1 MTLSANKSIT
11 LLTLLFVFAL
21 AAVVRIESVRDELWI
36 DEYITGWT
44 VAESLGEAAV
54 RARQS
59 NQSLPYTWLVFGVT
73 RLFGLSP
80 AVIRS
85 PSVVSGLALVVL
97 CSWFAWRLSRCGSAA
112 VLAGFLA
119 AIDPNFVFYSS
130 EARPYALV
138 QLLGLVGAWSLSE
151 WLVSPIRNPLMFPLA
166 DFGERVRVKG
176 IQEAKSYSVD
186 VTLGGE
192 LPDVNEVLKRL
203 PIIIWIVTTALMFY
217 LHYTSMFAVIAQ
229 MILGSLVCVRFKALR
244 KSWFIASLIV
254 ILACLP
260 GLFTVARLYQHADDW
275 TGFSSFASLAHS
287 LRFAFLFYTLP
298 FLLCLVWYW
307 TNRRSI
313 PNPFASRGV
322 ILFSV
327 FALGLAAIAV
337 VTAIQLAP
345 LGHYR
350 YAIAV
355 TGLGPVIGAS
365 CLVQIRDRFTRLSIA
380 ALIAILSLS
389 QTSLGENLGY
399 GMLQPPMRF
408 ERWAQIVLLINQ
420 ESRGSDDPV
429 IVFPNLIEDHRMAD
443 AATYPRWSY
452 FWAPLDVFNQ
462 LEGKRMVFALPTWAA
477 ERFDRSCIHRI
488 EAAGGVW
495 LVVRGG
501 RDGET
506 SELGLET
513 SIISELRS
521 ALAPSRAKVEIHR
534 FGPPQSDVQLIWA
547 EVSAGD

>member
-1 MTLSANKSIT
+1 MMLSANKSIT

-21 AAVVRIESVRDELWI
+21 AAVVRIECVRDELWI

-80 AVIRS
+80 AAIRS
-85 PSVVSGLALVVL
+85 PSVVSGLSLVVL

-151 WLVSPIRNPLMFPLA
+151 WLVAPIRNPLVFPRL
-166 DFGERVRVKG
+166 DFGERVRVRG
-176 IQEAKSYSVD
+176 IQETMPNSVD
-186 VTLGGE
+186 ATLGGE
-192 LPDVNEVLKRL
+192 LPTVNDGFKRL
-203 PIIIWIVTTALMFY
+203 SIIIWIVTTVLMFY

-229 MILGSLVCVRFKALR
+229 LSLGSLVCVRFKALR
-244 KSWFIASLIV
+244 KNWFIASLIV

-429 IVFPNLIEDHRMAD
+429 IVFPNLIEDYRMAD
-443 AATYPRWSY
+443 VAIYPRRSY
-452 FWAPLDVFNQ
+452 FWAPLDVFNH
-462 LEGKRMVFALPTWAA
+462 LEGKRLVFALPTWAT
-477 ERFDRSCIHRI
+477 ERFDRSSIHRI

-521 ALAPSRAKVEIHR
+521 ALAASRAKVEIHR